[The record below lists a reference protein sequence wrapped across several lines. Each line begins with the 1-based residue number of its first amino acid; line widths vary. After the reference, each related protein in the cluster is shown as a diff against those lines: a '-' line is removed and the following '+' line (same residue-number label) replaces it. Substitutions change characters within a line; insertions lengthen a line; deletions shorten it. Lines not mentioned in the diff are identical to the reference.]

1 MLASYQRRA
10 NTTTN
15 QPHQKPKANKR
26 QPPPRQWTN
35 AGHTPKAS
43 KCPPPPPS
51 PAPPCR
57 PPSPPTPHNW
67 GQNNN
72 NNKKKSGGSDQIKHK
87 GRPDTRQCQAREAGR
102 KSQRTQTAKEEESQE
117 EEEKEKGIEK
127 EEEEEK
133 KEEEEEDLKRKT
145 QHKPWAEAAEGNW
158 TRESRSPRA
167 SKDKRHK
174 TNANATTRGK
184 KTNTP
189 GGQKPPSANRQPP
202 KERKTAQHPGHQ
214 KTNTNSSDQHQRTIA
229 NHSTKRKRNTT
240 QGAGPPKQQNKRRP
254 RRSRSPKTLKDR
266 FQPQAATNTNRCE
279 QKAWKR
285 KTQRP
290 PQRPKQRAES
300 QEQLNARQQL
310 TRHCYSCT
318 GVGERMGVLVG
329 NKPLVPPP
337 GSAPSH
343 EISPSP
349 MAQDPGEFF
358 ILLFKKLKDIYI
370 YIISTSY

>member
-1 MLASYQRRA
+1 MPGKGSRKEITENTDSQRRR
-10 NTTTN
+10 
-15 QPHQKPKANKR
+15 KPR
-26 QPPPRQWTN
+26 R
-35 AGHTPKAS
+35 
-43 KCPPPPPS
+43 
-51 PAPPCR
+51 
-57 PPSPPTPHNW
+57 
-67 GQNNN
+67 
-72 NNKKKSGGSDQIKHK
+72 
-87 GRPDTRQCQAREAGR
+87 GR
-102 KSQRTQTAKEEESQE
+102 KGKRNRKRRRRR
-117 EEEKEKGIEK
+117 
-127 EEEEEK
+127 K
-133 KEEEEEDLKRKT
+133 KEEEEDLKRKT
-145 QHKPWAEAAEGNW
+145 EHKPWAEAAEGNW

-279 QKAWKR
+279 QKAWKS

-310 TRHCYSCT
+310 TRHCHSYT

-349 MAQDPGEFF
+349 MAQDPGGFF
-358 ILLFKKLKDIYI
+358 ILLFKKLEDIYI
-370 YIISTSY
+370 YNLNIVLINPPSKH